1 MFGDFKYACRSL
13 LKRPAFTAVAIITL
27 ALGIGAAA
35 AIFSVVDA
43 VLLRPLPYPHPDRL
57 VELRELDERSHGM
70 SVAEPNFNDL
80 AVRSN
85 SFDAVARYA
94 SWPQLVA
101 GAREGVRLNLC
112 AASSDFFR
120 ALGIAPISGRLF
132 FGTKS
137 EDVAVVSYRFW
148 KRNLGAPSTLDGT
161 TLRFANRSFDVVGVL
176 PPETEF
182 PQDVDVWYPAEI
194 YPPNES
200 RSAHNWKVVAR
211 LKEGVPLGKAR
222 SEIAAIGHQLKEE
235 HGNEVD
241 AQSFAAL
248 PLRERSVQDV
258 SAALFVLCAAVG
270 ILLVIACS
278 NVANLLLARATARRK
293 EIALRAALGAST
305 ARLAR
310 QFITETLLLTMIG
323 AALGTLLSLW
333 GVDVITGLYRGNLP
347 HVGKIGIDATVLL
360 FSFILALIVALVL
373 GLVPALH
380 ASRDRL
386 QSDLQDTGR
395 TQSASPAS
403 RRVRNSII
411 VAQVALTLML
421 LVGAGLLGRSLQRL
435 LAIDPGFVTQSTV
448 GMTVSVP
455 EPQDLAGKRRL
466 AQFYHELITRLQG
479 IPGVV
484 SVGATDVLPM
494 SGGANGRFIIG
505 GADVDSIESFSKQMN
520 VLLGTDRIGD
530 AQHRIVSG
538 DYFTTMRIPL
548 LRGRSFQ
555 ESDGQDNPHVA
566 LISESLA
573 RRYFSGTDP
582 IGKQIQFGNMDG
594 DLHVLNIVGI
604 VGDVR
609 DQSVDVHPQPT
620 VYVNYFQRAATLSE
634 FSFVVRA
641 NADVAAVMTAMRRE
655 ARAADSAMSVKF
667 ESLAELV
674 SSSLDNRRFSMVT
687 LSVFAASA
695 LVLAMVGLYGI
706 VACITAERTTE
717 IGIRM
722 ALGAQRTDVVRL
734 ILQQSFLL
742 VSLGIIGGS
751 VAAAGGTRLLVTFLY
766 GVTAADFPTY
776 AAVVFLLAAAAVV
789 ASYIPARRAASI
801 DPAIALRA
809 E

>member
-1 MFGDFKYACRSL
+1 
-13 LKRPAFTAVAIITL
+13 
-27 ALGIGAAA
+27 
-35 AIFSVVDA
+35 
-43 VLLRPLPYPHPDRL
+43 
-57 VELRELDERSHGM
+57 
-70 SVAEPNFNDL
+70 
-80 AVRSN
+80 
-85 SFDAVARYA
+85 
-94 SWPQLVA
+94 
-101 GAREGVRLNLC
+101 
-112 AASSDFFR
+112 
-120 ALGIAPISGRLF
+120 
-132 FGTKS
+132 
-137 EDVAVVSYRFW
+137 
-148 KRNLGAPSTLDGT
+148 
-161 TLRFANRSFDVVGVL
+161 
-176 PPETEF
+176 
-182 PQDVDVWYPAEI
+182 
-194 YPPNES
+194 
-200 RSAHNWKVVAR
+200 
-211 LKEGVPLGKAR
+211 
-222 SEIAAIGHQLKEE
+222 
-235 HGNEVD
+235 
-241 AQSFAAL
+241 
-248 PLRERSVQDV
+248 
-258 SAALFVLCAAVG
+258 
-270 ILLVIACS
+270 
-278 NVANLLLARATARRK
+278 
-293 EIALRAALGAST
+293 
-305 ARLAR
+305 
-310 QFITETLLLTMIG
+310 
-323 AALGTLLSLW
+323 
-333 GVDVITGLYRGNLP
+333 
-347 HVGKIGIDATVLL
+347 
-360 FSFILALIVALVL
+360 
-373 GLVPALH
+373 
-380 ASRDRL
+380 
-386 QSDLQDTGR
+386 
-395 TQSASPAS
+395 
-403 RRVRNSII
+403 
-411 VAQVALTLML
+411 
-421 LVGAGLLGRSLQRL
+421 
-435 LAIDPGFVTQSTV
+435 
-448 GMTVSVP
+448 
-455 EPQDLAGKRRL
+455 
-466 AQFYHELITRLQG
+466 
-479 IPGVV
+479 
-484 SVGATDVLPM
+484 
-494 SGGANGRFIIG
+494 
-505 GADVDSIESFSKQMN
+505 MN